1 MRTLPQTPALDGWLV
16 RAGFTGQQSVFVGD
30 ALSRKSWVMATIN
43 INYEKLCTCY
53 LFPEVTRQLK
63 VFAEKNP
70 GAQLYRLDV
79 SDNTQL
85 SVPTVVNGLTQTSE
99 RLSQSNTCG
108 YDRHYQGEEFLRQ
121 AIGNHYDERGVKL
134 GLDEIFVNDGA
145 KSDIGNIQT
154 IFGPQNVVAVQDP
167 TYAEYVDTNVMAGRA
182 EAHNSITCQYAGI
195 AYMPCHERNLFF
207 PEPPTQKVDLIYLCC
222 PNNPTGAVATHE
234 QLKSF
239 VEYALKLQ
247 AIIIFDASYAAFITD
262 PKLPRSIYE
271 IEDADRCSIE
281 INSFSSSCGF
291 ADLRLGWTVV
301 PKNLSTEDAPAGKLN
316 VLWHRRQSTFFNGP
330 SIIAQYCGAAA
341 LSPDGRRECQ
351 AIVDRTLDNARLI
364 RDALNSRS
372 LVCYGGQHAP
382 YIWAKSPS
390 GMRSLDFFDKLLSE
404 AHVVTLPG
412 SSYGPHGEGFVRLS
426 AFARRE
432 CVERASASI
441 KENLRV

>member
-1 MRTLPQTPALDGWLV
+1 M
-16 RAGFTGQQSVFVGD
+16 
-30 ALSRKSWVMATIN
+30 
-43 INYEKLCTCY
+43 
-53 LFPEVTRQLK
+53 
-63 VFAEKNP
+63 
-70 GAQLYRLDV
+70 
-79 SDNTQL
+79 
-85 SVPTVVNGLTQTSE
+85 
-99 RLSQSNTCG
+99 
-108 YDRHYQGEEFLRQ
+108 
-121 AIGNHYDERGVKL
+121 
-134 GLDEIFVNDGA
+134 
-145 KSDIGNIQT
+145 
-154 IFGPQNVVAVQDP
+154 
-167 TYAEYVDTNVMAGRA
+167 
-182 EAHNSITCQYAGI
+182 
-195 AYMPCHERNLFF
+195 
-207 PEPPTQKVDLIYLCC
+207 
-222 PNNPTGAVATHE
+222 
-234 QLKSF
+234 
-239 VEYALKLQ
+239 
-247 AIIIFDASYAAFITD
+247 
-262 PKLPRSIYE
+262 PRSIYE